1 MRTFLFLSF
10 ALLGA
15 VCLLAAQEQ
24 NSEVIPVGADKF
36 LRWHGHAGR
45 TYFVQVSDPN
55 DHLSSWTW
63 APIIETGNDEDISY
77 EVDGTADKGFFRL
90 WFTDEPT
97 SDPDGDDFDGDGL
110 SNWDEIHIY
119 QTNPLKLDTD
129 GDGMPDGWEVL
140 YGLDPLGIWD
150 RLLDFDGDGLSNID
164 EFLNGTNPFNSDT
177 DGDGVS
183 DGDEVAQGTDPN
195 SAADFVLQWHK
206 VTRSLRYDFDEYP
219 PPNNKGTLTK
229 TAEWDAALN
238 TNEMLTAAIPFPDLK
253 ARLEM
258 IAFPATPPATGGT
271 NGLAPSE
278 GQSHLLPNPPCY
290 HATMNHQRLWLRRAQ
305 AEATAFQQ
313 RAFIVT
319 ERSIDGAAQPL
330 TFESTDVTIPA
341 NGTTSGHI
349 DLNKG
354 FTQNFAGNESHTE
367 TFTGR
372 LCPLDL
378 RQTNMPNIGV
388 VPENSTDLDGQR
400 AERLIRVGGTAYV
413 TGEPAMAQ
421 LRARFRDMPAAVS
434 VEWRLEV
441 RTERPGERFALD
453 NRDFPGVNQW
463 VTLAGDQEWD
473 ITAAMGG
480 EFVGGNCTLHYRLN
494 GGNAGN
500 ITFRLRGKNPLDAA
514 ARACIDASVAA
525 DFQAYAWAMARHE
538 SRQGNR
544 VYNQFNTQATI
555 EGTLNYGQPNGW
567 GVCQIDR
574 TAAEGGVTTAEVWNW
589 HTNVAAMN
597 AKLVEKQTTYNRF
610 IGYFRDSYGE
620 QENWSEP
627 PAAHQIGNTTL
638 PAEAWG
644 VMVLYNGTGG
654 VPWSEVPSHNQEFR
668 SPWVFNPTTGV
679 WSFHDNQNQY
689 AGGPTRVRPE
699 LENTIQTQE

>member
-1 MRTFLFLSF
+1 MKL
-10 ALLGA
+10 ALLTLMVVFGL
-15 VCLLAAQEQ
+15 VGLAYSQAPQPQ
-24 NSEVIPVGADKF
+24 PNFSAGSSNTWNFD
-36 LRWHGHAGR
+36 WHGVEGR
-45 TYFVQVSDPN
+45 TYFLQQSDDLEKWQYFPTIEMGY
-55 DHLSSWTW
+55 DY
-63 APIIETGNDEDISY
+63 PIEFGFTSTGER
-77 EVDGTADKGFFRL
+77 FFVRL
-90 WFTDEPT
+90 QFTDIP
-97 SDPDGDDFDGDGL
+97 SYNPYYDDFDGDGI
-110 SNWDEIHIY
+110 SNWDEINSNQYFGRQASSINPESG
-119 QTNPLKLDTD
+119 QT
-129 GDGMPDGWEVL
+129 
-140 YGLDPLGIWD
+140 DPL
-150 RLLDFDGDGLSNID
+150 
-164 EFLNGTNPFNSDT
+164 NSDT
-177 DGDGVS
+177 DGDGVP
-183 DGDEVAQGTDPN
+183 DGADTSPN
-195 SAADFVLQWHK
+195 DAAVFPEFWWQRT
-206 VTRSLRYDFDEYP
+206 TRSLQYDFDEYP
-219 PPNNKGTLTK
+219 PPNNKGTLSK
-229 TAEWDAALN
+229 TALWNAALN

-253 ARLEM
+253 ARLEQL
-258 IAFPATPPATGGT
+258 AFPATLPATEGAGG
-271 NGLAPSE
+271 LSPSE
-278 GQSHLLPNPPCY
+278 GQSSLLPNPPCF
-290 HATMNHQRLWLRRAQ
+290 HATMNHQRLWLRRSQ
-305 AEATAFQQ
+305 ATTTAFQQ

-319 ERSIDGAAQPL
+319 ERTIDGEEEDIVL
-330 TFESTDVTIPA
+330 ESRTVTIPA
-341 NGTTSGHI
+341 NELASSHE
-349 DLNKG
+349 DLSKG
-354 FTQNFAGNESHTE
+354 FVQNFTGNESHSE
-367 TFTGR
+367 SFTGR
-372 LCPLDL
+372 LCPLEL
-378 RQTNMPNIGV
+378 TQQNMPNLGV
-388 VPENSTDLDGQR
+388 TPENSTDLGGNRGQMM
-400 AERLIRVGGTAYV
+400 IGVGGIAYL

-473 ITAAMGG
+473 ITDAMGG

-500 ITFRLRGKNPLDAA
+500 MTFRLRGKNPLDAA
-514 ARACIDASVAA
+514 ARARIDASVAA

-555 EGTLNYGQPNGW
+555 EGTLNFGGPNGW

-574 TAAEGGVTTAEVWNW
+574 ELPPDDIGVSTAEVWNW

-644 VMVLYNGTGG
+644 VMVLYNGAGG
-654 VPWSEVPSHNQEFR
+654 LPVSNPPSRPSGFQ
-668 SPWVFNPTTGV
+668 SPWVFNPNTGV
-679 WSFHDNQNQY
+679 WTFHDNQNQY

-699 LENTIQTQE
+699 LENTIPTQE